1 MLDEYKLSDEFLD
14 KAVHDFAKTD
24 FAKDYNT
31 FWRFLHSVARA
42 EDKKQIT
49 PEQVDKILNW
59 VAETGDNNDKEFGN
73 LITGLNMRLNGIVCC
88 QFLLI
93 IKVRHLYVPIQLF
106 VMCYLTI

>member
-1 MLDEYKLSDEFLD
+1 MSFLD

-59 VAETGDNNDKEFGN
+59 VAETGDNNDKE
-73 LITGLNMRLNGIVCC
+73 LVWKLNNRSQYAIERNRVLSIPSYYKKCGT
-88 QFLLI
+88 F
-93 IKVRHLYVPIQLF
+93 
-106 VMCYLTI
+106 MCLSSFS